1 MRKFQTHAP
10 SRSKPSGFSLVEVM
24 VVLFIMSMIVAI
36 AAPAWLRARSQS
48 RMKTCQ
54 ENLSKI
60 DGAKEQW
67 SLEQKKLSGSSVSE
81 SDLVQG
87 PVTSGYMKFFPIE
100 PSGGTYSINL
110 IGEDPTCSTGYPGHN
125 MSEIGVAITQLEH

>member
-1 MRKFQTHAP
+1 MKKRLDTTH
-10 SRSKPSGFSLVEVM
+10 RHVHRSGFSLVEIM

-67 SLEQKKLSGSSVSE
+67 ALEHKKLPNTAVAP
-81 SDLVQG
+81 SDLVEG
-87 PVTSGYMKFFPIE
+87 PITSGYMKFFPLE
-100 PSGGTYSINL
+100 PSGGSYTINVV
-110 IGEDPTCSTGYPGHN
+110 GVDPVCSTGYPGHN
-125 MSEIGVAITQLEH
+125 ISEIGIAITQLEN

>member
-1 MRKFQTHAP
+1 MKKQLDTTTHYVH
-10 SRSKPSGFSLVEVM
+10 RLGFTLVEIM

-67 SLEQKKLSGSSVSE
+67 ALEHKKLSGTFLAA
-81 SDLVQG
+81 SDLVEG
-87 PVTSGYMKFFPIE
+87 PITSGYIKFFPLE
-100 PSGGTYSINL
+100 PSGGSYTINP
-110 IGEDPTCSTGYPGHN
+110 IGEDPECSTGYPGHN
-125 MSEIGVAITQLEH
+125 MSEIGIAITELEE